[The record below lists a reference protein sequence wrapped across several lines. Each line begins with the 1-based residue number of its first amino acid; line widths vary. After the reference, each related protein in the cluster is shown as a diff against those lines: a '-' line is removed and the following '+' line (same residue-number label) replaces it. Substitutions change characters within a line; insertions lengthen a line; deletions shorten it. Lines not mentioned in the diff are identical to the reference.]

1 MDVYFTTS
9 PDDTFSPLIGFNA
22 LQQASDDITLNGDL
36 GEIASSPFAL
46 PSPTVDGAWVDT
58 AVLPSISLSSHTKG
72 TTDGLVL
79 ASGVHTRRLSSAS
92 HVRSASPSSSTTT
105 LLPATESG
113 GSLFKG
119 SSNSHGL
126 PVSLHASTGDS
137 RTGNPRLEQIIS
149 IPEPKIRTQPLPVR
163 DGKALPKSDATW
175 ARYRPIITAL
185 YSNKDLRLK
194 DLQHILSE
202 EYGFDAR

>member
-9 PDDTFSPLIGFNA
+9 PDDSFSPLIG
-22 LQQASDDITLNGDL
+22 LDVLRQASDDIAQNGEL
-36 GEIASSPFAL
+36 GEFASSPFAL

-58 AVLPSISLSSHTKG
+58 AVLPSPLSPSHTQG
-72 TTDGLVL
+72 TSDGLAL
-79 ASGVHTRRLSSAS
+79 APGVHTRGLSSAS
-92 HVRSASPSSSTTT
+92 HVRSAPPSSSTTAFPPT
-105 LLPATESG
+105 TESG

-119 SSNSHGL
+119 NSDSHGP
-126 PVSLHASTGDS
+126 PVGLHASTGGS
-137 RTGNPRLEQIIS
+137 RAGNPRLDQII
-149 IPEPKIRTQPLPVR
+149 PKAKIQTQPLPVR

-194 DLQHILSE
+194 DLQHILNE